1 VKKTI
6 TSVVSLQDLMSTI
19 KAHPNGTKII
29 QEYAATNSVTEH
41 KDLLVRIVAS
51 YLIDQNGGSL

>member
-1 VKKTI
+1 
-6 TSVVSLQDLMSTI
+6 MSTI
-19 KAHPNGTKII
+19 KVHPNGIKII

-41 KDLLVRIVAS
+41 KELLVRIVAS